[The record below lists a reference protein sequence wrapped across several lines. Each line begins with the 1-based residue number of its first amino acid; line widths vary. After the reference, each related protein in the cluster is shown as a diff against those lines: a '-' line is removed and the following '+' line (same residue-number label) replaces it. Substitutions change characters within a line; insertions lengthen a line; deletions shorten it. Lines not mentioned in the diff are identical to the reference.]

1 MSGNREQS
9 KRRLRIAVLT
19 LLSLLLVFVAVDQVE
34 KRASLLAPDVL
45 VGSADAL
52 LGRGGADATT
62 GFASSVLGEIGHELP
77 GGFKDELLDPEGHE
91 VFVSDEGCVV
101 GVMYPNAPEEALGLV
116 ADELRFRGWKEV
128 ESGDPRMVSFVKKEG
143 TYRWLFLSGEGSQEE
158 TCVTILLSD

>member
-19 LLSLLLVFVAVDQVE
+19 LLSLLLVFVVVDQVG
-34 KRASLLAPDVL
+34 KRAPLLTPDVL

-52 LGRGGADATT
+52 LSRGDIDATT

-77 GGFKDELLDPEGHE
+77 EGFKDEVLDPEGDE
-91 VFVSDEGCVV
+91 VFVTDEGRVV
-101 GVMYPNAPEEALGLV
+101 GIMYPYAPEEALGLV
-116 ADELRFRGWKEV
+116 ADELRLRGWKEV
-128 ESGDPRMVSFVKKEG
+128 ESGNPRMVSFVKEEG
-143 TYRWLFLSGEGSQEE
+143 AYHWLFLSGEGGREE